1 LGKAQLSFHACELT
15 PPRNFSL
22 LLTVAPIKSAFP

>member
-1 LGKAQLSFHACELT
+1 LSFHACELT
-15 PPRNFSL
+15 PLRNFFL